1 MIPGMGGL
9 DPRRINSMMKQ
20 MGIENK
26 ELPVKKVIFE
36 LEDNSKIIINNP
48 SVTEISMQGQ
58 KTYQVAGDISEE
70 KDLTI
75 PEDDIILVS
84 TTAKVSEEKAKL
96 TLEKTKG
103 DIAEAISQLEE
114 K

>member
-26 ELPVKKVIFE
+26 ELSAKRVIIE
-36 LEDNSKIIINNP
+36 LEGDSKIVINNP

-58 KTYQVAGDISEE
+58 KTYQVAGEISEE
-70 KDLTI
+70 KQLKI
-75 PEDDIILVS
+75 PEDDVNLVS
-84 TTAKVSEEKAKL
+84 TTAKVSYEKAKL

-103 DIAEAISQLEE
+103 DIAQAISELEE